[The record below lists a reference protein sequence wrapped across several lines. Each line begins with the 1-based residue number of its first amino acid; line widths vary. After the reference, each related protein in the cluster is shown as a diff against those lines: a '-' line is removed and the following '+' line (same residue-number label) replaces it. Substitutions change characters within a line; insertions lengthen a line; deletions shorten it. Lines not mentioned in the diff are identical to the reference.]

1 MTQEM
6 RLRYIDDESENAKML
21 KVIKQN
27 VQNSYEY
34 LRHNYM
40 TYASSR
46 DFIFVNAVTEAE
58 RSFNAE
64 MMRPGLKFNILETM
78 VNKACGEFSKASPS
92 IKASS
97 AEIPETMNAQEEHE
111 QGQMIDLLAGHCRYI
126 EYKAKKEGVMY
137 NSFRECISGGQSS
150 LKILSRYVNE
160 RSFEQELYLANT
172 FDQTMIGYDP
182 LAQLVDKS
190 DGDYIYEL
198 FPKRLSDFMLE
209 YEDVDVSDLDFYGA
223 ESMNGNGQNI
233 ESKSFG
239 PFQWA
244 YVAGDDRIVIMVDY
258 YCKKKEKTYLL
269 ELSPDRNNPQ
279 GHKMTLDEYKKY
291 LKDWEMS
298 GVMELPSIEIRRRET
313 TITKI
318 MRYKCI
324 QSKIISEEE
333 LHYPRFPIKYFPGN
347 NVINRDHNASGA
359 AREVIKPYLMH
370 AEGTQM
376 LMNYCGSTIANEFEN
391 MRPATIVASVEA
403 VPEKY
408 IEAYRKPQNSPV
420 LLFNQFKDG
429 NANFPLQAPIL
440 ANRQQVPPELISTF
454 MMCPEIVQNITG
466 NFDSSLTKMANQNV
480 SGVALDTSLN
490 MSNTALQPYIHNWLL
505 SYESCLQDI
514 VDMLPTYMP
523 GEQMLMTLSAQG
535 DEKPMKINAK
545 DGSGLQLKY
554 KPGEFKIKVEAGLS
568 FGIQQKQ
575 AQGQIVQLAQAI
587 PRFGEFINKR
597 CLDLVVGTLEIPHA
611 EEYRA
616 RAKEEMAMQQQA
628 EQAAMK
634 AAQNQPN
641 IEVAALQ
648 IADKQVTT
656 EHEAAMA
663 KVQVQAMDA
672 KAKTVLKAAEL
683 EMDKQKMAVENQR
696 IKADLEIALAELSME
711 KEKHADE
718 RIMRMI
724 EATIKQSDHIH
735 DKADK
740 HYDRTLETLKADR
753 EHERAEREFER
764 AEKEVKKDIE

>member
-1 MTQEM
+1 
-6 RLRYIDDESENAKML
+6 
-21 KVIKQN
+21 
-27 VQNSYEY
+27 
-34 LRHNYM
+34 
-40 TYASSR
+40 
-46 DFIFVNAVTEAE
+46 
-58 RSFNAE
+58 
-64 MMRPGLKFNILETM
+64 
-78 VNKACGEFSKASPS
+78 
-92 IKASS
+92 
-97 AEIPETMNAQEEHE
+97 
-111 QGQMIDLLAGHCRYI
+111 
-126 EYKAKKEGVMY
+126 
-137 NSFRECISGGQSS
+137 
-150 LKILSRYVNE
+150 
-160 RSFEQELYLANT
+160 
-172 FDQTMIGYDP
+172 
-182 LAQLVDKS
+182 
-190 DGDYIYEL
+190 
-198 FPKRLSDFMLE
+198 
-209 YEDVDVSDLDFYGA
+209 
-223 ESMNGNGQNI
+223 
-233 ESKSFG
+233 
-239 PFQWA
+239 
-244 YVAGDDRIVIMVDY
+244 
-258 YCKKKEKTYLL
+258 
-269 ELSPDRNNPQ
+269 
-279 GHKMTLDEYKKY
+279 
-291 LKDWEMS
+291 
-298 GVMELPSIEIRRRET
+298 
-313 TITKI
+313 
-318 MRYKCI
+318 
-324 QSKIISEEE
+324 
-333 LHYPRFPIKYFPGN
+333 
-347 NVINRDHNASGA
+347 
-359 AREVIKPYLMH
+359 
-370 AEGTQM
+370 
-376 LMNYCGSTIANEFEN
+376 
-391 MRPATIVASVEA
+391 
-403 VPEKY
+403 
-408 IEAYRKPQNSPV
+408 
-420 LLFNQFKDG
+420 
-429 NANFPLQAPIL
+429 
-440 ANRQQVPPELISTF
+440 
-454 MMCPEIVQNITG
+454 MCPEIVQNITG

-672 KAKTVLKAAEL
+672 KAKTALKAAEL

-740 HYDRTLETLKADR
+740 HYDRTLETLKANR
-753 EHERAEREFER
+753 EHERAEKEFDR